1 MRRPLILV
9 ASMIMCTGWLFAE
22 GTMHRKANGAV
33 TMSAPIRV
41 KDADGNAYRTVAIGS
56 QTWMAENLR
65 TTHYRDGS
73 PISRLDDDKSW
84 GKDKEGAYCSYGRD
98 ATKAAT
104 YGLLYNGYAILSSRG
119 LCPAGWHVPSDAD
132 WQALIS
138 HLGGERE
145 AGGKLKEKGSAHWLE
160 NVGATDSTGFSA
172 LPGGYR
178 FTNYL
183 SGESQFDWLGLRGF
197 YASSTEWGEKA
208 VWCRDLQNLNPAVA
222 RVHWTGHSGISVRCP
237 EGLSATIFTAAT
249 RGCMKGTVVEVS
261 GRATLAR

>member
-1 MRRPLILV
+1 MAR
-9 ASMIMCTGWLFAE
+9 AE
-22 GTMHRKANGAV
+22 RC
-33 TMSAPIRV
+33 
-41 KDADGNAYRTVAIGS
+41 
-56 QTWMAENLR
+56 
-65 TTHYRDGS
+65 
-73 PISRLDDDKSW
+73 RL
-84 GKDKEGAYCSYGRD
+84 
-98 ATKAAT
+98 
-104 YGLLYNGYAILSSRG
+104 
-119 LCPAGWHVPSDAD
+119 
-132 WQALIS
+132 QALIS

-197 YASSTEWGEKA
+197 YASSTEMGREGRM
-208 VWCRDLQNLNPAVA
+208 VPRSPELESCRSPRSL
-222 RVHWTGHSGISVRCP
+222 TGHSGISVRCP